1 MKKIFSNQYIF
12 SILTKVL
19 IVFLGILS
27 SVFINRYLG
36 PTLKGEYSYILNI
49 INIAVLVLNLGIY
62 QSYPYF
68 KRKYGEIIKSEYFNV
83 VTVQFAIYMII
94 AIILSVIISNIQLTV
109 ILTLTPLMIYAKQL
123 NFIAL
128 VEDINLRNKL
138 NIGNQFFYIILL
150 FIIYSFMPTSI
161 FWVFIALYTKD
172 IFIIARLIHKYK
184 FNIKIKLNNKLLFE
198 TIKYGI
204 FPMLSALLIT
214 MNYNI
219 DIIILRFFVDF
230 KNIGYY
236 SVGVSLANQVW
247 LIPDA
252 FKDVLFSKTSRSDA
266 IDDIKM
272 SIKVNLYISIFI
284 ILSIALLG
292 KPIIQ
297 ILYGS
302 EYLPAYSITVIIFG
316 GLIPMIFYKM
326 IISLFNAR
334 GKQKLSF
341 WILLLSVL
349 INVVMNFILIPLYGN
364 IGAAISSVVSYSVC
378 GVVFTYIFM
387 KEYNIKVCELLLVDK
402 VEFNRI
408 KELIKK

>member
-272 SIKVNLYISIFI
+272 SIKVNLYISILI
-284 ILSIALLG
+284 IISIALLG

-302 EYLPAYSITVIIFG
+302 EYLPAYSVTVIIFG

-364 IGAAISSVVSYSVC
+364 IGAAISSVVSYTVC

-387 KEYNIKVCELLLVDK
+387 KEYNIKVSEILIIDK
-402 VEFNRI
+402 DEFNRI
-408 KELIKK
+408 KVLIKK

>member
-12 SILTKVL
+12 SIFTKVL
-19 IVFLGILS
+19 IVILGILS

-68 KRKYGEIIKSEYFNV
+68 KRKHGDVIKSEYFNV